1 MPNHYVTG
9 SAIRRLREKRKL
21 TQAQLAA
28 ALSVSDKTVSKWETA
43 RGLPDIT
50 LLEPLARA
58 LQVSV
63 PELLSGE
70 EVINANRAGNLLRTV
85 LYVCPV
91 CGNVI
96 HAAGAGASF
105 LLRR

>member
-70 EVINANRAGNLLRTV
+70 EEICCAPCCMFAR
-85 LYVCPV
+85 C
-91 CGNVI
+91 
-96 HAAGAGASF
+96 AAM
-105 LLRR
+105 